1 MTVDKVKLQEVID
14 DLKPYI
20 EATLQQHGF
29 ATPRMQWT
37 YGASLGL
44 KLSADLLAEGP
55 EGINLSSKEAQYY
68 SKFGFHPLDAPLGT
82 VFNVR
87 GESFVFA
94 GIAASRRKY
103 PIYVKNLETGAY
115 SFFTE
120 QVASVINAAAKAA
133 V

>member
-1 MTVDKVKLQEVID
+1 MTVDKVKLQAVVD

-29 ATPRMQWT
+29 AKPDFSWT

-44 KLSADLLAEGP
+44 KLSADLLKEGP
-55 EGINLSSKEAQYY
+55 EGINLGSKEAQHYL
-68 SKFGFHPLDAPLGT
+68 KFGFPQLNADLGT
-82 VFNVR
+82 VFHVR
-87 GESFVFA
+87 GETYVFA
-94 GIAASRRKY
+94 GIAASRRKF
-103 PIYVKNLETGAY
+103 PIYVKNYETGAY

-120 QVASVINAAAKAA
+120 QAASVINAAAQAA